1 MLASLSSLKGGGLPG
16 VDKMVM
22 KTTALVMKL
31 SALVMKA
38 KALFIVEQPSGVRN
52 DLICWAVM

>member
-1 MLASLSSLKGGGLPG
+1 MPW

-22 KTTALVMKL
+22 KTTALVMKS
-31 SALVMKA
+31 SAVVMKA
-38 KALFIVEQPSGVRN
+38 KALFIFEQPSGVCN

>member
-1 MLASLSSLKGGGLPG
+1 MPW

-22 KTTALVMKL
+22 KTTALVMKS

-38 KALFIVEQPSGVRN
+38 KALFIFEQPSGVRN